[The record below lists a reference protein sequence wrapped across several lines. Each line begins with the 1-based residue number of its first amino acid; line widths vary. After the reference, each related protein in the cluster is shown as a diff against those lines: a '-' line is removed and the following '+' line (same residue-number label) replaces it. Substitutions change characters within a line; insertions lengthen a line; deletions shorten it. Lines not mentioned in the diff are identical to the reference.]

1 MPLLGPNCYGL
12 VNYAAQALI
21 WPDQHGGGGL
31 GAGERGVAVVS
42 QSSSI
47 AISVTMVDIGLPL
60 HSVVAVG
67 NAAQLGVAQ
76 VGAALVEC
84 ERVSAL
90 GLIVESLADL
100 RAWETLAARAR
111 ERRIGLVALVL
122 GRSEQAR
129 QAVITHTASLT
140 TDAAVGAEF
149 LRRTGIGQVDSVDGL
164 LGALCLLHCGGP
176 LRGTRLTS
184 LSSSGG
190 EAALIADAAVG
201 RPVSFAQLTAGQRA
215 ELRSALGERVALAN
229 PLDYHT
235 YVWGDPDAMAA
246 AFTAMVRGPADLHL
260 LFADLPRAD
269 RCTDEDWTLAI
280 AAFAH
285 ACAEAGARGA
295 LVAAMAANLTG
306 GRAAA
311 WVRRGLAVLAPPDVA
326 MAAIDAAARVG
337 QAWAGPAAPPVAG
350 PDGRGGVSLPG
361 ASPDEAASDEVG
373 AKRLLRDHGVPV
385 PDGAVCA
392 DAEAAVDVA
401 AGLAGPVALKGVG
414 VAHKTEQHAVRLDP
428 ADVGVAAAELL
439 ARFPAVLVERLVVD
453 GVAELLV
460 GVHTD
465 AVFGPVLSLGT
476 GGVLAELVRDVAH
489 LLLPVDAPEIRRAL
503 LGLRCAPL
511 LTGYRGAPAADVDEL
526 VAVAE
531 RVVELVLSTPE
542 VVTLEINPLI
552 VTATGAWACDA
563 LLVRCP

>member
-21 WPDQHGGGGL
+21 WPDQHGGVGL

-129 QAVITHTASLT
+129 RAVITHTASLT

-176 LRGTRLTS
+176 AARYPVDLAQQLGRRGRADRGRRCRQTGELRAADQRGSARSCARHSANGWRWPT
-184 LSSSGG
+184 LSTTTPTSGG
-190 EAALIADAAVG
+190 I
-201 RPVSFAQLTAGQRA
+201 RTRWP
-215 ELRSALGERVALAN
+215 
-229 PLDYHT
+229 
-235 YVWGDPDAMAA
+235 A

-269 RCTDEDWTLAI
+269 RCTDEEWTLAI
-280 AAFAH
+280 AAFAR

-295 LVAAMAANLTG
+295 LVAAMAANLAG

-350 PDGRGGVSLPG
+350 PDGRGGG
-361 ASPDEAASDEVG
+361 AHG
-373 AKRLLRDHGVPV
+373 AGRGRRTRS
-385 PDGAVCA
+385 
-392 DAEAAVDVA
+392 
-401 AGLAGPVALKGVG
+401 GPSGCSA
-414 VAHKTEQHAVRLDP
+414 T
-428 ADVGVAAAELL
+428 
-439 ARFPAVLVERLVVD
+439 
-453 GVAELLV
+453 
-460 GVHTD
+460 
-465 AVFGPVLSLGT
+465 T
-476 GGVLAELVRDVAH
+476 G
-489 LLLPVDAPEIRRAL
+489 
-503 LGLRCAPL
+503 C
-511 LTGYRGAPAADVDEL
+511 
-526 VAVAE
+526 
-531 RVVELVLSTPE
+531 
-542 VVTLEINPLI
+542 
-552 VTATGAWACDA
+552 
-563 LLVRCP
+563 RCPTAWSV